1 MNRLVVRLLVAF
13 LLVIGV
19 TVISGIG
26 TLIFVALLIARGIP
40 QASLTQIG
48 QVLNQSLDTIKI
60 NPSAEENYI
69 FLALIFGSV
78 IVAVV
83 LAVLLARRIAAPLE
97 GVSRAATR
105 VALGEW
111 DARAP
116 LSARDERG
124 SSETT
129 RLVRDFNSMASTLEA
144 LEAERKVSV
153 AAIAHELRTPLT
165 VLRGRL
171 EAVRD
176 GVLEGNAEEYGL
188 LIGQVELLSRLIT
201 DLRTLSL
208 AEAGQLSLERQ
219 DADVA
224 ALLRSVG
231 AAFTPR
237 ADSKGLR
244 LEVIAP
250 QSIWLGVDAERVH
263 QVIANLLEN
272 ALRHT
277 DHGFVRLTMESDV
290 SAVRLCVRDTG
301 AGIPGD
307 ALGHVFERFYRAEG
321 SRARVSGGSGLGLA
335 VSQAI
340 ISMHGG
346 LIEVRNHPD
355 GGAEFT
361 VTLPRGAA
369 LEQPPKP
376 MHSRRVVQSN
386 IELENNTGN
395 TSSALTRAIYHGL
408 SLPLSIMYL
417 MLSLIGFSLGVTLS
431 ILWIGLPLLI
441 ATFWFFAYVAQL
453 ERWLNDSLLG
463 VPIAYIPRQM
473 RGGVIAR
480 LSAYLRDPMTWWSG
494 FYILLKIPFALLS
507 SLSLLALFGSSLVL
521 IAAPLI
527 LAFGESVITLGQ
539 WRLTTPSE
547 AFVATAIGF
556 ALLWVSSLLS
566 NGLANIWARFAHWTL
581 RHRGSAAAKSAML
594 KSAR

>member
-19 TVISGIG
+19 TVVSLIG
-26 TLIFVALLIARGIP
+26 TLIFVLLLVARGIP
-40 QASLTQIG
+40 QATQTQIE
-48 QVLNQSLDTIKI
+48 QLLDRSFQSVNI
-60 NPSAEENYI
+60 NPTAEENYI
-69 FLALIFGSV
+69 LLALIFGSV

-83 LAVLLARRIAAPLE
+83 LAVLLARRIAAPLQ
-97 GVSRAATR
+97 GVSQAATR

-116 LSARDERG
+116 LFEQGD
-124 SSETT
+124 SETA
-129 RLVRDFNSMASTLEA
+129 RLVRDFNGMAATLEA

-176 GVLEGNAEEYGL
+176 GVLEGSPAEYGL
-188 LIGQVELLSRLIT
+188 LISQVELLSRLIA

-208 AEAGQLSLERQ
+208 AEAGQLSLERH

-237 ADSKGLR
+237 AQVKGVQ
-244 LEVIAP
+244 LEVTTPEAV
-250 QSIWLGVDAERVH
+250 WLHVDAERLH

-277 DHGFVRLTMESDV
+277 DHGFVRLSLEPGITGV
-290 SAVRLCVRDTG
+290 NLRVRDTG
-301 AGIPGD
+301 AGIPSE

-321 SRARVSGGSGLGLA
+321 SRSRASGGSGLGLA

-340 ISMHGG
+340 IGMHGG
-346 LIEVRNHPD
+346 QIAARNHPD

-361 VTLPRGAA
+361 VSLPKNPA
-369 LEQPPKP
+369 LAQPVKP
-376 MHSRRVVQSN
+376 IRSRYVPQPSLKARVEPTSASN
-386 IELENNTGN
+386 
-395 TSSALTRAIYHGL
+395 ALTRAIYHGL

-417 MLSLIGFSLGVTLS
+417 MLSVIGFALGAGLS
-431 ILWIGLPLLI
+431 IIWIGLPILL
-441 ATFWFFAYVAQL
+441 ATFWFFGYIAQL
-453 ERWLNDSLLG
+453 ERWLSDALLG
-463 VPIAYIPRQM
+463 VPIPYTPRPL

-480 LSAYLRDPMTWWSG
+480 LGAYLRDPMTWWSG
-494 FYILLKIPFALLS
+494 LYITIKIPFALLG
-507 SLSLLALFGSSLVL
+507 SLLLLALFSVSLAL

-527 LAFGESVITLGQ
+527 LAFGGSVITLDE
-539 WRLTTPSE
+539 WELTTPLE
-547 AFVATAIGF
+547 ASVASAIGF
-556 ALLWVSSLLS
+556 LLLWVTVLLS
-566 NGLANIWARFAHWTL
+566 NALARIWARFAHWTL
-581 RHRGSAAAKSAML
+581 RNRGDAPVNPARL
-594 KSAR
+594 ESAR